1 MAKGRLIS
9 SEIALDP
16 DLNSMSV
23 EAIYCY
29 VMAFTNLDR
38 DGLIDG
44 HPNKLWATI
53 CPYKTELF
61 DQIPRI
67 VDEWVRSNK
76 VIRYQIR
83 GGQAVLF
90 FKDFRRYNLRM
101 KYHNEAESLF
111 PPPPGW
117 ERSKAGL
124 IPATLELREQ
134 MANEFDSR
142 SQYRQALEAHLTP
155 NLSRPS
161 LDQVA
166 SESRPQRDQVASES
180 RQSRDQGQDQDQDQ
194 PEDQHKWMDG
204 GGGDQINHTHPPV
217 VSGKGG
223 AGGGDR
229 NQHFSQADPLA
240 LFDRPTLEQAAWQL
254 GSLLGFHM
262 QWNDFEQTIAAYDR
276 AALIDLLKWIK
287 RYSDD
292 PALSQGAESLPAVVR
307 HAVNRKKP
315 VYLTQNQTTALVADI
330 LACVSLDTWQDPNH
344 SLSIDL

>member
-67 VDEWVRSNK
+67 VDEWIRSNK

-83 GGQAVLF
+83 AGQAVLF

-155 NLSRPS
+155 SLSRPS
-161 LDQVA
+161 PDQVA
-166 SESRPQRDQVASES
+166 SESRQSRNQVASES

-204 GGGDQINHTHPPV
+204 GGGDQIIHTHPPV

-223 AGGGDR
+223 AGGA
-229 NQHFSQADPLA
+229 NPDPLT

-262 QWNDFEQTIAAYDR
+262 QWNDYQQSITAYDH
-276 AALIDLLKWIK
+276 AALLDLLKWIK

-292 PALSQGAESLPAVVR
+292 PTLSHGAESLPAVVR
-307 HAVNRKKP
+307 HAISRKKP
-315 VYLTQNQTTALVADI
+315 VYLTQSQTTALVTDI
-330 LACVSLDTWQDPNH
+330 LACVSLDTWQDNQ
-344 SLSIDL
+344 SELSIDL